1 MCRRQLVLD
10 GTYANFSK
18 KLPSDWVWPLSSCL
32 WKCTRTPS
40 AEICVVDAV
49 PFAADGEIQNGDAIK
64 DNIMLCKR
72 GGTTFVE
79 KVKRAAEAGAVGVII
94 VNTEDDCLNEKH
106 GFGTHAYPASS
117 LIRGAGASR
126 SSRTSNSLAIER
138 Q

>member
-1 MCRRQLVLD
+1 MARTPTSQRSFLRLGSGHCRHASGSARE
-10 GTYANFSK
+10 
-18 KLPSDWVWPLSSCL
+18 
-32 WKCTRTPS
+32 PS

-94 VNTEDDCLNEKH
+94 VNTEGDCLNEKY

-138 Q
+138 E